1 MDFGN
6 VCSLKN
12 FFLLTN
18 EWRKTFKINI
28 VDNGVSKTC
37 EAGSD
42 MVIEVHSGC
51 NAKEHF
57 IEHLHLA
64 EC

>member
-1 MDFGN
+1 MNGE
-6 VCSLKN
+6 KM
-12 FFLLTN
+12 
-18 EWRKTFKINI
+18 FKINI

-51 NAKEHF
+51 NANEHF

-64 EC
+64 ES